1 MTPSAPRDDPALA
14 PAAPSIRRRLASA
27 LAGWSLAWALAV
39 GAAIVLTAGHEVDE
53 LLDGA
58 LKSSAELLSA
68 LVVQG
73 AAQDARR
80 AGIGPV
86 RGREH
91 FAWQITGADGALQGR
106 SARAPSTPW
115 AAAATP
121 GFSDAPGWRIYGVA
135 LPDGRMFYAAQT
147 LAERREARF
156 DVGRGAVLATL
167 LIAAVVYVWLRL
179 RLRAELQ
186 PLQRLSGQLEALS
199 FDDAGAVR
207 PLALGP
213 AQRRELQ
220 PVHDALEALIS
231 RLAARVASEQAFAA
245 HAAHALRTPLA
256 GIDAQLA
263 VALRDCPPALADR
276 LQRVRGAAHRLQGV
290 VAALLGLFR
299 AGAGPQ
305 RGAVDLAALLA
316 RLPTSAL
323 QVHADASASLDA
335 DADLLAAAL
344 VNLLDNAQRHGARQV
359 WLDQPGPNRLR
370 LRDDGPGIDE
380 PRRAA
385 LQRALDAQAYEA
397 GPGLGLMLA
406 DRVAR
411 AHGGRLALPATEAGF
426 TVELN
431 LGPADTAAAAA

>member
-1 MTPSAPRDDPALA
+1 VTPAALQDDPT
-14 PAAPSIRRRLASA
+14 PARGAPSIRRRLASA

-73 AAQDARR
+73 AAPDAQAVRV
-80 AGIGPV
+80 GP
-86 RGREH
+86 GREH
-91 FAWQITGADGALQGR
+91 FAWQITGADGTLQGR
-106 SARAPSTPW
+106 SARAPSAPW
-115 AAAATP
+115 AAAATA
-121 GFSDAPGWRIYGVA
+121 GFSDRPGWRVYGVA
-135 LPDGRMFYAAQT
+135 LTDGRMFYAAQT
-147 LAERREARF
+147 LDERREARF

-167 LIAAVVYVWLRL
+167 LIAAVVHVWLRL
-179 RLRAELQ
+179 RLRTELQ

-220 PVHDALEALIS
+220 PVHDALGALIS
-231 RLAARVASEQAFAA
+231 RLAARVASERAFAA

-263 VALRDCPPALADR
+263 VALRDCPPELAER

-305 RGAVDLAALLA
+305 RGAVDLAAMVA
-316 RLPTSAL
+316 RLPTSSL
-323 QVHADASASLDA
+323 QVHVDAAASMDA

-359 WLDQPGPNRLR
+359 WLDQPSPNRLR
-370 LRDDGPGIDE
+370 LRDDGPGVD
-380 PRRAA
+380 PARRAA
-385 LQRALDAQAYEA
+385 LQRALNAQAYEA

-411 AHGGRLALPATEAGF
+411 AHGGQLALPATGAGF
-426 TVELN
+426 AVELD
-431 LGPADTAAAAA
+431 LGTAEADAATT

>member
-1 MTPSAPRDDPALA
+1 MQ
-14 PAAPSIRRRLASA
+14 
-27 LAGWSLAWALAV
+27 
-39 GAAIVLTAGHEVDE
+39 E
-53 LLDGA
+53 
-58 LKSSAELLSA
+58 
-68 LVVQG
+68 
-73 AAQDARR
+73 
-80 AGIGPV
+80 
-86 RGREH
+86 
-91 FAWQITGADGALQGR
+91 
-106 SARAPSTPW
+106 
-115 AAAATP
+115 
-121 GFSDAPGWRIYGVA
+121 
-135 LPDGRMFYAAQT
+135 
-147 LAERREARF
+147 
-156 DVGRGAVLATL
+156 
-167 LIAAVVYVWLRL
+167 
-179 RLRAELQ
+179 RAEL
-186 PLQRLSGQLEALS
+186 
-199 FDDAGAVR
+199 
-207 PLALGP
+207 
-213 AQRRELQ
+213 
-220 PVHDALEALIS
+220 DALQII
-231 RLAARVASEQAFAA
+231 RR
-245 HAAHALRTPLA
+245 
-256 GIDAQLA
+256 
-263 VALRDCPPALADR
+263 R

-411 AHGGRLALPATEAGF
+411 AHGGRLALPATDAGF

>member
-1 MTPSAPRDDPALA
+1 VTPSAPRDDPALA

-58 LKSSAELLSA
+58 LQSSAELLSA

-91 FAWQITGADGALQGR
+91 FAWQITGTDGALQGR
-106 SARAPSTPW
+106 SARAPSAPW
-115 AAAATP
+115 AAAATA
-121 GFSDAPGWRIYGVA
+121 GFSDAPGWRVYGVA

-167 LIAAVVYVWLRL
+167 LIAAVVYAWLRL

-207 PLALGP
+207 PLPLGP

-411 AHGGRLALPATEAGF
+411 AHGGRLALPATDAGF

>member
-1 MTPSAPRDDPALA
+1 MTPTAPRDDPALA

-58 LKSSAELLSA
+58 LQSSAELLSA

-115 AAAATP
+115 AAAATA

-411 AHGGRLALPATEAGF
+411 THGGRLALPATDAGF